1 MRGRLGGA
9 ERFTIPVQSSDGA
22 LGEVFVAVGH
32 GLKMTQTM
40 LTVYSILLF
49 SVDLREN
56 PMFTR
61 VKQGLLGNELG
72 FKLGLRAHVDLAGVD
87 PAVDHHR
94 PSNLTHP

>member
-40 LTVYSILLF
+40 ITVYSILLF

-61 VKQGLLGNELG
+61 VKQGLLRNELG
-72 FKLGLRAHVDLAGVD
+72 LKLGLRAHVDLAGVE

>member
-22 LGEVFVAVGH
+22 LSEVFIAVGH

-49 SVDLREN
+49 SVDCEEN
-56 PMFTR
+56 PMFAGL
-61 VKQGLLGNELG
+61 KQGSFGNELSVE
-72 FKLGLRAHVDLAGVD
+72 LGLRAHVDLAGVN
-87 PAVDHHR
+87 ASVDHHW